1 MDNLKKVKCGN
12 KRNFYMNFQLKY
24 GFGVEFTA
32 YKGEMI
38 KGALTSYISVL
49 RLTRNDSV
57 IYVTS

>member
-1 MDNLKKVKCGN
+1 
-12 KRNFYMNFQLKY
+12 MNVQLKY